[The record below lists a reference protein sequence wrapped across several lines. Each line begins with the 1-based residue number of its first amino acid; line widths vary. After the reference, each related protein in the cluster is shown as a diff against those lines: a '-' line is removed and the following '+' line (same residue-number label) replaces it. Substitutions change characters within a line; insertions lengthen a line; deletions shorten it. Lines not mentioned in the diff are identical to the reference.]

1 MAIDVS
7 RSFRAFLALALPLL
21 AACGDDGSSGGNADG
36 IGNEGDVVGGPCD
49 ASSACADGSEC
60 ITSGDFPGGM
70 CTVNCSTDADCPDGT
85 YCISNEGGICMLPCD
100 SKADCRDG
108 FQCEG
113 KSREEGAG
121 EKKVCNG

>member
-1 MAIDVS
+1 MNLEPA
-7 RSFRAFLALALPLL
+7 RLASILFVLAAATL
-21 AACGDDGSSGGNADG
+21 AACGDDGSSGGSADG
-36 IGNEGDVVGGPCD
+36 IGNDGDVVGGPCD
-49 ASSACADGSEC
+49 AETACAEGSEC
-60 ITSGDFPGGM
+60 ISGGDFPGGM
-70 CTVNCSTDADCPDGT
+70 CTVSCSADADCPEGT

-113 KSREEGAG
+113 KSKEDGAG